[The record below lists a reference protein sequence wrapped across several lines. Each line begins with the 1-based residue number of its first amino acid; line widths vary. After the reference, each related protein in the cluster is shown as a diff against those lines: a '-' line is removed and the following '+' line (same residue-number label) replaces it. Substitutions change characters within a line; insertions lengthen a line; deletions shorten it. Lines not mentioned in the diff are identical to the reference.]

1 MKKKLIMILCAVVS
15 LSLAACGGTVETDS
29 DSRTEREVEDDDSRD
44 KEDKKKGK
52 DIVKKGVTYHNL
64 DNSCIY
70 FDVQYVEH
78 DIKCTSDNMDFIL
91 SEYIA
96 SSDSFDHFEK
106 YKETDDFIIYKI
118 YMSDE
123 ATVEFLN
130 SEIQDSLCLD
140 DYEDYLDNYVKES
153 EKDKFVEEYALEVRR
168 RYRDEVEKVYDIY
181 QETKDYPIE
190 VIVGV
195 KDTTEYYKIESASP
209 IFMCNIDA
217 FLEGVFYLK
226 TDKIPDLPNDSLDSI
241 GYSKRSSMKN
251 LSFYIPE
258 EVSANRDGSS
268 EDRGMYESDDIKK
281 VERGSVLASP
291 SPVAETMSEE
301 SQASSTTSSTK
312 TETSASDSAST
323 TSQMESERKGFFPRS
338 DIDYQ
343 ALSDK
348 FAGTYVPVDGD
359 SEFMIHEYDEERVS
373 YSQENG
379 TAYMFMEQYR
389 LDWWD
394 YSHII
399 SYDGTTVEL
408 SYGEEYGVVK
418 LIYIDE
424 NTVSYR
430 GKKYTRYKEDSQTL
444 ENINV
449 ESEVATIRDYYY
461 TTQNNLGNYMLEEH
475 PSLTMYHEA
484 GFPVKIFAK
493 SGYND
498 WDYTREYFY
507 HDEELYFA
515 FVYNNN
521 EQHRLY
527 FKDGIMIRYIDENG
541 NTYDY
546 GSLDAYSDWADK
558 VKNESNSIYPTM
570 PNCGA

>member
-1 MKKKLIMILCAVVS
+1 MKKKLIMILCAVAS

-29 DSRTEREVEDDDSRD
+29 DSRTEREVEDDDKDDD
-44 KEDKKKGK
+44 KDKKKSKSKTIFDEISLYETTLDDIEEYLDDK
-52 DIVKKGVTYHNL
+52 DIIFSYNDNGVTSWL
-64 DNSCIY
+64 A
-70 FDVQYVEH
+70 E
-78 DIKCTSDNMDFIL
+78 DFLGYDCYYDLI
-91 SEYIA
+91 S
-96 SSDSFDHFEK
+96 FEK
-106 YKETDDFIIYKI
+106 PAICV
-118 YMSDE
+118 DE
-123 ATVEFLN
+123 NGEEVYTLRTK
-130 SEIQDSLCLD
+130 
-140 DYEDYLDNYVKES
+140 EDYLAYRFSKYSSILMNKYPNTTHIKES
-153 EKDKFVEEYALEVRR
+153 DYSIAEDATGKECLSYLQVKVLYKNNEDLVEGQKAIVEYLQDKADLVEEYEVYWDNTSGIVYFPISVTRVDDVKFIEYLEYEQRHYSESSDGYMNDVHVID
-168 RYRDEVEKVYDIY
+168 YKVIPEDEWNSLSFI
-181 QETKDYPIE
+181 QT
-190 VIVGV
+190 
-195 KDTTEYYKIESASP
+195 DTPAVTQAESAVTEAP
-209 IFMCNIDA
+209 A
-217 FLEGVFYLK
+217 
-226 TDKIPDLPNDSLDSI
+226 
-241 GYSKRSSMKN
+241 
-251 LSFYIPE
+251 
-258 EVSANRDGSS
+258 SAS
-268 EDRGMYESDDIKK
+268 E
-281 VERGSVLASP
+281 AT
-291 SPVAETMSEE
+291 A
-301 SQASSTTSSTK
+301 SSTK
-312 TETSASDSAST
+312 TEKPASDSAST
-323 TSQMESERKGFFPRS
+323 TSQVESERKGFFPRS

-359 SEFMIHEYDEERVS
+359 TEFMIHEYDEERVS

-399 SYDGTTVEL
+399 SFDGTTVEL

-444 ENINV
+444 ENVDV

-461 TTQNNLGNYMLEEH
+461 ATQNNLGNYMLEEH
-475 PSLTMYHEA
+475 QNLTMYHEA
-484 GFPVKIFAK
+484 GYPVKIFIK

-507 HDEELYFA
+507 HDQELYFA

-558 VKNESNSIYPTM
+558 VKNESNGIYPTM

>member
-1 MKKKLIMILCAVVS
+1 M
-15 LSLAACGGTVETDS
+15 
-29 DSRTEREVEDDDSRD
+29 
-44 KEDKKKGK
+44 
-52 DIVKKGVTYHNL
+52 
-64 DNSCIY
+64 
-70 FDVQYVEH
+70 
-78 DIKCTSDNMDFIL
+78 
-91 SEYIA
+91 
-96 SSDSFDHFEK
+96 
-106 YKETDDFIIYKI
+106 
-118 YMSDE
+118 
-123 ATVEFLN
+123 
-130 SEIQDSLCLD
+130 
-140 DYEDYLDNYVKES
+140 
-153 EKDKFVEEYALEVRR
+153 
-168 RYRDEVEKVYDIY
+168 
-181 QETKDYPIE
+181 
-190 VIVGV
+190 
-195 KDTTEYYKIESASP
+195 
-209 IFMCNIDA
+209 
-217 FLEGVFYLK
+217 
-226 TDKIPDLPNDSLDSI
+226 
-241 GYSKRSSMKN
+241 
-251 LSFYIPE
+251 
-258 EVSANRDGSS
+258 
-268 EDRGMYESDDIKK
+268 
-281 VERGSVLASP
+281 
-291 SPVAETMSEE
+291 
-301 SQASSTTSSTK
+301 
-312 TETSASDSAST
+312 
-323 TSQMESERKGFFPRS
+323 
-338 DIDYQ
+338 
-343 ALSDK
+343 
-348 FAGTYVPVDGD
+348 PVDGD

>member
-1 MKKKLIMILCAVVS
+1 MGYDCTYTLDFLIETVDSDGDELYNLTEKTTGGEILSDIVIRIGFTNDEEFVEGGKEIKNYLQEKANSVSDIEVHWDTEYDITFFPINSIKIDGVDCIEYVSFEKRYYEEGEGYCGSTYRLGYCLLPKELWDSEIINYGVVTEVEAVTEEATAVDIPS
-15 LSLAACGGTVETDS
+15 EATEVEVTTSDS
-29 DSRTEREVEDDDSRD
+29 DSADSSTAT
-44 KEDKKKGK
+44 KTK
-52 DIVKKGVTYHNL
+52 IL
-64 DNSCIY
+64 D
-70 FDVQYVEH
+70 
-78 DIKCTSDNMDFIL
+78 
-91 SEYIA
+91 
-96 SSDSFDHFEK
+96 
-106 YKETDDFIIYKI
+106 
-118 YMSDE
+118 
-123 ATVEFLN
+123 
-130 SEIQDSLCLD
+130 
-140 DYEDYLDNYVKES
+140 
-153 EKDKFVEEYALEVRR
+153 
-168 RYRDEVEKVYDIY
+168 
-181 QETKDYPIE
+181 
-190 VIVGV
+190 
-195 KDTTEYYKIESASP
+195 
-209 IFMCNIDA
+209 
-217 FLEGVFYLK
+217 
-226 TDKIPDLPNDSLDSI
+226 
-241 GYSKRSSMKN
+241 
-251 LSFYIPE
+251 
-258 EVSANRDGSS
+258 
-268 EDRGMYESDDIKK
+268 
-281 VERGSVLASP
+281 
-291 SPVAETMSEE
+291 
-301 SQASSTTSSTK
+301 SSTTS
-312 TETSASDSAST
+312 
-323 TSQMESERKGFFPRS
+323 QVESERKGFFPRS

-359 SEFMIHEYDEERVS
+359 TEFMIHEYDEERVS

-399 SYDGTTVEL
+399 SFDGTTVEL

-444 ENINV
+444 ENVDV

-475 PSLTMYHEA
+475 QNLTMYHEA
-484 GFPVKIFAK
+484 GYPVKIFVK

-507 HDEELYFA
+507 HDQELYFA